1 MASSPP
7 PPAGPPSVAPP
18 EETRAPD
25 DAERVR
31 ASCPRCATPYEPGQ
45 EYCLECG
52 VRLPIPGGL
61 VTVLGRA
68 WRDRLGWYPGD
79 WIWPVLLGL
88 LVAALGAA
96 VAIYLSR
103 KDEQQTPTLVATTPT
118 PTATTTQPPEETTP
132 RTDGRTT
139 TAGTTTTV
147 ATTTAPPPQTLRSW
161 PAGRTGYTVV
171 LSSVPTTAGRA
182 FAVSQAQ
189 RALRSGFREVGVL
202 SSSEYASLHPGYWAV
217 FSGIYDSSAEAT
229 RAANRARARGY
240 RSAYPR
246 RITP

>member
-1 MASSPP
+1 MSSPP
-7 PPAGPPSVAPP
+7 PPAGPPPVASPP
-18 EETRAPD
+18 EDSRAPD
-25 DAERVR
+25 EPDVAH
-31 ASCPRCATPYEPGQ
+31 ASCPRCGTPYVPGQ

-52 VRLPIPGGL
+52 LRLPVPGG
-61 VTVLGRA
+61 VVAVLARA
-68 WRDRLGWYPGD
+68 WRRRLRWYPGD

-88 LVAALGAA
+88 VVAALGAA
-96 VAIYLSR
+96 AAIYLSR
-103 KDEQQTPTLVATTPT
+103 EEEEPMETVVATTQT
-118 PTATTTQPPEETTP
+118 PTATTTQPPEQTTP
-132 RTDGRTT
+132 TTDGRTT
-139 TAGTTTTV
+139 TAETQTA

-182 FAVSQAQ
+182 FALAQAR
-189 RALRSGFREVGVL
+189 RALRSGFRDVGVL
-202 SSSEYASLHPGYWAV
+202 ASSEYASLHPGYWAV
-217 FSGIYDSSAEAT
+217 FSGIYESSAQAT